1 MNAFSGSRVVDM
13 IGQMV
18 TVGREV
24 AGITCR
30 GGRTVNEDSYTIL
43 PLPSGYLIA
52 VADGIGGQRAGDR
65 ASSLAISTLK
75 DFISDKYM
83 AGLGNDECH
92 QILRDGFAAADCAVK
107 EAAVGDAKGMGTTLV
122 AALIRR
128 GVAIIANTG
137 DSRAYHLSGQVI
149 SVTKDHSL
157 VSDMVEHGLI
167 DPCEI
172 PHHPLRSYITRSIGG
187 DFAVTLT
194 MDILHPG
201 DVLLLATDGFYE
213 YIDEDTLVCESL
225 RLDPADILQRL
236 MQKVLMITPDNA
248 TAVIYRH
255 PV

>member
-1 MNAFSGSRVVDM
+1 M

-18 TVGREV
+18 TIGSEI

-30 GGRTVNEDSYTIL
+30 GGRSANEDSYTVQS
-43 PLPSGYLIA
+43 LPSGYLMA

-75 DFISDKYM
+75 DYISEKYA
-83 AGLGNDECH
+83 AGLKNDECH
-92 QILRDGFAAADCAVK
+92 QILREGFEAADQAVK

-128 GVAIIANTG
+128 GVAIIAHTG
-137 DSRAYHLSGQVI
+137 DSRAYHLSGQVV
-149 SVTKDHSL
+149 SVTRDHSL
-157 VSDMVEHGLI
+157 VSDMVEQGLI
-167 DPCEI
+167 DPSEI

-187 DFAVTLT
+187 DFIVTST
-194 MDILHPG
+194 IDVLHPG
-201 DVLLLATDGFYE
+201 DVILLATDGFYE
-213 YIDEDTLVCESL
+213 YLDEDALVYESL
-225 RLDPADILQRL
+225 RLDPSDILHRL

>member
-1 MNAFSGSRVVDM
+1 MNAFSGSRDVDM

-18 TVGREV
+18 TVGREI

-52 VADGIGGQRAGDR
+52 VADGIGGQRAGDK

-75 DFISDKYM
+75 DFISDKYT
-83 AGLGNDECH
+83 AGLGNNECH

-122 AALIRR
+122 AAIIRK

-137 DSRAYHLSGQVI
+137 DSRAYHLSGQVV
-149 SVTKDHSL
+149 SVTRDHSL
-157 VSDMVEHGLI
+157 VSDMVERGLI

-172 PHHPLRSYITRSIGG
+172 LHHPLRSYITRSIGG
-187 DFAVTLT
+187 DFIVTLT
-194 MDILHPG
+194 MDLLHPG

-213 YIDEDTLVCESL
+213 YLDEDALVCESL
-225 RLDPADILQRL
+225 RLDPADILHRL
-236 MQKVLMITPDNA
+236 MQKVLNITTDNA

>member
-1 MNAFSGSRVVDM
+1 M
-13 IGQMV
+13 IGRMV
-18 TVGREV
+18 TVGREI

-75 DFISDKYM
+75 DFISDKYT
-83 AGLGNDECH
+83 AGLRNDECH
-92 QILRDGFAAADCAVK
+92 QLLRDGFAAADCAVK

-122 AALIRR
+122 AAIVRR
-128 GVAIIANTG
+128 GVAIIAHTG
-137 DSRAYHLSGQVI
+137 DSRAYHLSGQVV
-149 SVTKDHSL
+149 SVTRDHSL
-157 VSDMVEHGLI
+157 VSDMVDQGLI

-187 DFAVTLT
+187 DFIVTST
-194 MDILHPG
+194 IDVLHPG
-201 DVLLLATDGFYE
+201 DVLLLASDGFYE
-213 YIDEDTLVCESL
+213 YLDEDALVSESL
-225 RLDPADILQRL
+225 RLDPADILHRL

>member
-1 MNAFSGSRVVDM
+1 M

-18 TVGREV
+18 TVGREI

-52 VADGIGGQRAGDR
+52 VADGIGGQRAGDK

-75 DFISDKYM
+75 DFISDKYT
-83 AGLGNDECH
+83 AGLRNDECH

-122 AALIRR
+122 AAIIRR

-137 DSRAYHLSGQVI
+137 DSRAYHLSGQVV
-149 SVTKDHSL
+149 SVTRDHSL
-157 VSDMVEHGLI
+157 VSDMVERGLL

-172 PHHPLRSYITRSIGG
+172 LHHPLRSYITRSIGG
-187 DFAVTLT
+187 DFIVTLT
-194 MDILHPG
+194 MDLLHPG

-213 YIDEDTLVCESL
+213 YLDEDALVCESL
-225 RLDPADILQRL
+225 RLDPADILHRL
-236 MQKVLMITPDNA
+236 MQKVLNITTDNA

>member
-1 MNAFSGSRVVDM
+1 M
-13 IGQMV
+13 IGRMV
-18 TVGREV
+18 TVGREI

-75 DFISDKYM
+75 DFISDKYT
-83 AGLGNDECH
+83 AGLRNDECH
-92 QILRDGFAAADCAVK
+92 QLLRDGFAAADCAVK

-122 AALIRR
+122 AAIVRR
-128 GVAIIANTG
+128 GVAIIAHTG
-137 DSRAYHLSGQVI
+137 DSRAYHLSGQVV
-149 SVTKDHSL
+149 SVTRDHSL
-157 VSDMVEHGLI
+157 VSDMVDQGLI

-172 PHHPLRSYITRSIGG
+172 PHHPLRSYVTRSIGG
-187 DFAVTLT
+187 DFIVTST
-194 MDILHPG
+194 IDVLHPG
-201 DVLLLATDGFYE
+201 DVLLLASDGFYE
-213 YIDEDTLVCESL
+213 YLDEDALVSESL
-225 RLDPADILQRL
+225 RLDPADILHRL

>member
-1 MNAFSGSRVVDM
+1 LNVFSGRRDVDM
-13 IGQMV
+13 IGRMV
-18 TVGREV
+18 TVGREI

-75 DFISDKYM
+75 DFISDKYT
-83 AGLGNDECH
+83 AGLRNDECH
-92 QILRDGFAAADCAVK
+92 QLLRDGFAAADCAVK

-122 AALIRR
+122 AAIVRR
-128 GVAIIANTG
+128 GVAIIAHTG
-137 DSRAYHLSGQVI
+137 DSRAYHLSGQVV
-149 SVTKDHSL
+149 SVTRDHSL
-157 VSDMVEHGLI
+157 VSDMVDQGLI

-172 PHHPLRSYITRSIGG
+172 PHHPLRSYVTRSIGG
-187 DFAVTLT
+187 DFIVTST
-194 MDILHPG
+194 IDVLHPG
-201 DVLLLATDGFYE
+201 DVLLLASDGFYE
-213 YIDEDTLVCESL
+213 YLDEDALVSESL
-225 RLDPADILQRL
+225 RLDPADILHRL

>member
-1 MNAFSGSRVVDM
+1 LNAFSGSRVVDM

-52 VADGIGGQRAGDR
+52 VADGIGSQRAGDQ

-75 DFISDKYM
+75 DFISDKYSV
-83 AGLGNDECH
+83 GLRNDECH

-137 DSRAYHLSGQVI
+137 DSRAYHLSGQII

-157 VSDMVEHGLI
+157 VSDMVEYGLI

-187 DFAVTLT
+187 DFIVNSTI
-194 MDILHPG
+194 DVLHPG